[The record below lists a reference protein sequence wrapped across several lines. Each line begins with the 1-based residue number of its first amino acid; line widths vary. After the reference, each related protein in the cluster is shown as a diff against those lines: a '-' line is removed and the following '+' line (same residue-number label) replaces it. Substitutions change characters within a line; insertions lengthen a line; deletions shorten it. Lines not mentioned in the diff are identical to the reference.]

1 MAVRK
6 TSQQRYSLT
15 YFPCLV
21 FCSLYDGKPRRF
33 WEFQLRAGA
42 PVSRSLIQKKAILLQ
57 GSPFSKGSGLIQVN
71 LERKPGVEVDLP
83 IGTAIAAAATE
94 PAEPARYTGGLSET
108 RGRHIAN
115 RRSEVYVVQNIL
127 NV

>member
-1 MAVRK
+1 MR
-6 TSQQRYSLT
+6 S
-15 YFPCLV
+15 
-21 FCSLYDGKPRRF
+21 G
-33 WEFQLRAGA
+33 AGSENSISITPLLPA
-42 PVSRSLIQKKAILLQ
+42 SFLCSLIQKRRSFFKDRLFGKEI
-57 GSPFSKGSGLIQVN
+57 GLIQVN

-83 IGTAIAAAATE
+83 IGTAIATATTE
-94 PAEPARYTGGLSET
+94 SAEPAGYTSGLSET